1 MKGMLITPVEQ
12 AGNATSTATAP
23 ISPMASM
30 PSMANTVPTAPTPS
44 MDRLS
49 SLGGAPLLRTEGLS
63 LHLGAQRLVTLPD
76 QTLYPG
82 DRLVILG
89 ESGAG
94 KSLLMRALLGDLPPP
109 LSARGRIE
117 LAGQGSAAEQGQARR
132 ALWGR
137 TLALLP
143 QEPSV
148 ALDPLRRLAPQ
159 LLEVHG
165 KVGGLPLIEARRRT
179 EDGLRQ
185 QGLEAAARQHPWQ
198 LSGGMAQRAAAA
210 IALAG
215 GARIILADEPT
226 KGLDAHW
233 RDEALR
239 SILAAAG
246 EDGVAVVVTHD
257 LAVARQ
263 VGGRL
268 LVLQDGQVVEAGTTA
283 QVLSQPSHAFTRAL
297 VAAEPS
303 QWGPT
308 MGDGQDRVSVQDRPS
323 DGGHGPGPDA
333 PVILQAEGLGHHLG
347 GRWLFQGVD
356 LTLRAGSRCAL
367 VGDSGSGKSTL
378 GNLLLGLRP
387 PSQGR
392 VRRAAGLQPHACQK
406 LYQDPL
412 ATFAP
417 TQALGQ
423 ALADVARRHGQPMAR
438 LQAWLDRLHLDGS
451 LLARLPHQLSGGQ
464 LQRMAI
470 ARMLIVRP
478 AFVFADEPTS
488 RLDLLSQHRT
498 AQVLL
503 REGAELGAALCLVT
517 HDAALARAMTTRQYA
532 IDQWAPRP

>member
-1 MKGMLITPVEQ
+1 MKGLPTTPAQ
-12 AGNATSTATAP
+12 PT
-23 ISPMASM
+23 
-30 PSMANTVPTAPTPS
+30 PTAHANRMKAMNPMNVMTA
-44 MDRLS
+44 MDPVHRPARS
-49 SLGGAPLLRTEGLS
+49 RTPLLRTEGVS
-63 LHLGAQRLVTLPD
+63 LHLGGQCLVTLPD
-76 QTLYPG
+76 QTLYAG

-94 KSLLMRALLGDLPPP
+94 KSLLMRTLLGDLPPE
-109 LSARGRIE
+109 LSASGRIE
-117 LAGQGSAAEQGQARR
+117 LAGQGSAAEHGQARR
-132 ALWGR
+132 AMWGR

-159 LLEVHG
+159 LQEVHG
-165 KVGGLPLIEARRRT
+165 KVGGLPSSEARMRT
-179 EDGLRQ
+179 EDDLRR
-185 QGLEAAARQHPWQ
+185 QGLAAAARQYPWQ

-226 KGLDAHW
+226 KGLDPHW

-246 EDGVAVVVTHD
+246 EEGVAVVVTHD

-268 LVLQDGQVVEAGTTA
+268 LVLQDGQVVEQGATA
-283 QVLSQPSHAFTRAL
+283 QVLSQPAHAFTRAL

-303 QWGPT
+303 QWLTTTEEGA
-308 MGDGQDRVSVQDRPS
+308 DRMCPL
-323 DGGHGPGPDA
+323 A
-333 PVILQAEGLGHHLG
+333 PPADDVHASGEGSPMVLQAEGLGHHLG

-356 LTLRAGSRCAL
+356 LSLRAGSRCAL
-367 VGDSGSGKSTL
+367 VGDSGSGKSTF
-378 GNLLLGLRP
+378 GNLLLGLRRP
-387 PSQGR
+387 TQGR

-406 LYQDPL
+406 LYQDPI
-412 ATFAP
+412 ATFAA
-417 TQALGQ
+417 TQPLGQ
-423 ALADVARRHGQPMAR
+423 ALADVARRHGQALSR
-438 LQAWLDRLHLDGS
+438 VQAWLDRLHLDGH
-451 LLARLPHQLSGGQ
+451 LMARLPHQLSGGQ

-470 ARMLIVRP
+470 ARMLLVRP

-488 RLDLLSQHRT
+488 RLDLLSQQRT

-503 REGAELGAALCLVT
+503 READELGAALWLVT

-532 IDQWAPRP
+532 IDQWAPRS

>member
-1 MKGMLITPVEQ
+1 MTATPFTPVEPDQ
-12 AGNATSTATAP
+12 ASPAAPGAQASPTRRIAPSTPTR
-23 ISPMASM
+23 AS
-30 PSMANTVPTAPTPS
+30 
-44 MDRLS
+44 
-49 SLGGAPLLRTEGLS
+49 LLRTEGLS
-63 LHLGAQRLVTLPD
+63 LHLGGRRLVALPD
-76 QTLYPG
+76 LSLQPG

-94 KSLLMRALLGDLPPP
+94 KSLLMRALLGDLPPE
-109 LSARGRIE
+109 LDARGRIE
-117 LAGQGSAAEQGQARR
+117 LAGQGSAVAQGQDRR

-159 LLEVHG
+159 LLEVHRN
-165 KVGGLPLIEARRRT
+165 VGGLSVTEARKRT
-179 EDGLRQ
+179 EDDLRH
-185 QGLEAAARQHPWQ
+185 QGLAAAAGQHPWQ

-246 EDGVAVVVTHD
+246 EEGVAVVVTHD

-268 LVLQDGQVVEAGTTA
+268 LVLQDGEVVEQGATA
-283 QVLSQPSHAFTRAL
+283 EVLSQPSHAFTRAL
-297 VAAEPS
+297 LAAEPD
-303 QWGPT
+303 QWAAATGEGAAHPVAGLDST
-308 MGDGQDRVSVQDRPS
+308 AGQAH
-323 DGGHGPGPDA
+323 GTGHGTA
-333 PVILQAEGLGHHLG
+333 MILRAEGLGHHLG
-347 GRWLFQGVD
+347 GRWLFHAVD
-356 LTLRAGSRCAL
+356 LSIHAGSRCAL
-367 VGDSGSGKSTL
+367 VGDSGSGKSTF
-378 GNLLLGLRP
+378 GNLLLGLRRP
-387 PSQGR
+387 TQGR
-392 VRRAAGLQPHACQK
+392 VLRADGLPPQALQK

-412 ATFAP
+412 ATFAA

-423 ALADVARRHGQPMAR
+423 ALADVAQRHGQPMAR
-438 LQAWLDRLHLDGS
+438 VHEWLDRLHLDGS

-470 ARMLIVRP
+470 ARMLLVRP

-488 RLDLLSQHRT
+488 RLDLLSQRRT

-503 REGAELGAALCLVT
+503 RELAELGAALWLVT

-532 IDQWAPRP
+532 MDQWAPRP